1 MKIQVKVNNL
11 VDLRLINMLL
21 EIKTSEF
28 CDWDHNF
35 QLRKSRRFSLIEQ
48 QIDKSG
54 ENQT

>member
-35 QLRKSRRFSLIEQ
+35 QLRKSRRFSLI
-48 QIDKSG
+48 
-54 ENQT
+54 